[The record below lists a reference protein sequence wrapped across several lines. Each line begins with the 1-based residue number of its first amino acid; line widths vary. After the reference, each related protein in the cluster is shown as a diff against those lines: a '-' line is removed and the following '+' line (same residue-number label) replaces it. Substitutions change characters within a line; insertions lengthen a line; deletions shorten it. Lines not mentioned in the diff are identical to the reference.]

1 MKLSIHIEHERTALI
16 LTQLL
21 CRLAQLGY
29 ISLIICVG
37 TKKAKVS
44 HNKLLNT
51 KVTNVCIVCFTIAVK
66 SAVLPIEEVLVVA

>member
-21 CRLAQLGY
+21 CSLAQLGY
-29 ISLIICVG
+29 KIICVG

-51 KVTNVCIVCFTIAVK
+51 EGF
-66 SAVLPIEEVLVVA
+66 